1 MSKKTVSVIIPC
13 YNGARF
19 LAEAIESVLVQIYPA
34 FEIIVVDD
42 GSTDDTAKVA
52 ARYSGVRYI
61 RQENQGL
68 SAARNHGA
76 QESHS
81 HYLVFLDHDDRL
93 LPDALEI
100 GVECFD
106 AHLECGF
113 VFGLCRLISGDGS
126 LLPSEKIQKANYQ
139 DHASYEMQLSG
150 RSLVPPSTA
159 MFRRLIFNAVGGFDL
174 KLYRSQDYEIY
185 LHISRLFPIYCHNQV
200 IVEYRLHQNNMSLS
214 TMNEFEAVLKIL
226 DNQWV
231 HIKENRKYI
240 SAYKKGKRHWRKLFG
255 RLLPFEVV
263 RNLKARKFN
272 AAAHGILLFLQHYPQ
287 GLVTFPIYLLSK
299 LTRRFKSTQS

>member
-1 MSKKTVSVIIPC
+1 MNEKNVSVIIPC

-19 LAEAIESVLVQIYPA
+19 LAEAIESVLAQTYSH

-42 GSTDDTAKVA
+42 GSTDGTSEVA

-61 RQENQGL
+61 HQENQGV

-76 QESHS
+76 QESQS

-106 AHLECGF
+106 AHPECGF

-159 MFRRLIFNAVGGFDL
+159 IFRREVFELVGGFDIL
-174 KLYRSQDYEIY
+174 VDLGEDYEMY
-185 LHISRLFPIYCHNQV
+185 LRISRAYPIYCHNRV
-200 IVEYRLHQNNMSLS
+200 IVEYRLHQGNRSRS
-214 TMNEFEAVLKIL
+214 AAKGLKALLRIL
-226 DNQWV
+226 DEQWE

-240 SAYKKGKRHWRKLFG
+240 SAYKKGKRQWRKLFG
-255 RLLPFEVV
+255 RLLPFEVF
-263 RNLKARKFN
+263 RNLKARKLN